1 MLHISSVCG
10 NVIMS
15 SVHHTTVTWL
25 LLVGVRIL
33 FVTVSASWRNTV
45 EGDQDGYTF
54 AGIVL
59 VVSIVLLL
67 DIDWRMWLQSVN
79 GDATK

>member
-1 MLHISSVCG
+1 MI
-10 NVIMS
+10 

-33 FVTVSASWRNTV
+33 LVIDSSRRNT
-45 EGDQDGYTF
+45 GDVDLDGYIF
-54 AGIVL
+54 ADFVL
-59 VVSIVLLL
+59 IVSIVLLL
-67 DIDWRMWLQSVN
+67 DIDWSGRLQSVD

>member
-1 MLHISSVCG
+1 
-10 NVIMS
+10 MS

-45 EGDQDGYTF
+45 EGDPDGYTF
-54 AGIVL
+54 AGFVL

>member
-1 MLHISSVCG
+1 MI
-10 NVIMS
+10 

-33 FVTVSASWRNTV
+33 FVIDSSWRNTV
-45 EGDQDGYTF
+45 DVDLDGYTF
-54 AGIVL
+54 ADFVL
-59 VVSIVLLL
+59 IVSIVLLL
-67 DIDWRMWLQSVN
+67 DIDWSGRLQSVV